1 MIRLLVK
8 YAVMFVSLVLVQV
21 LIFNQ
26 VQFSGFFNPYVYVLF
41 IILLPLSTPRYA
53 ILILAFLLGFVI
65 DIFSNS
71 LGIHSAASVFVAY
84 ARPLII
90 RAISNREDDKNDY
103 PGLHQNKLSW
113 FISYVVIMVLLH
125 HLLLFY
131 LEVYTFANFFNTLY
145 RVILSSLFSI
155 LFSII
160 VIVLSQFL
168 VFRD

>member
-1 MIRLLVK
+1 
-8 YAVMFVSLVLVQV
+8 MFISLVLIQV

-53 ILILAFLLGFVI
+53 VLILAFALGLII

-71 LGIHSAASVFVAY
+71 LGVHSAATVFVAY
-84 ARPLII
+84 IRPLVI
-90 RAISNREDDKNDY
+90 RLISNREDDKSDY
-103 PGLHQNKLSW
+103 PGLNQNKLGW
-113 FISYVVIMVLLH
+113 FINYVVIMVLIH
-125 HLLLFY
+125 HTLLFY
-131 LEVYTFANFFNTLY
+131 LEVYTFANFFNTLS
-145 RVILSSLFSI
+145 RVILSS

>member
-1 MIRLLVK
+1 M
-8 YAVMFVSLVLVQV
+8 
-21 LIFNQ
+21 
-26 VQFSGFFNPYVYVLF
+26 LF
-41 IILLPLSTPRYA
+41 IILLPISTPRYA

-71 LGIHSAASVFVAY
+71 LGVHSAATVFVAY
-84 ARPLII
+84 IRPLVIRII
-90 RAISNREDDKNDY
+90 SPREDDKSDY
-103 PGLHQNKLSW
+103 PGLNQNKLSW
-113 FISYVVIMVLLH
+113 FINYVFIIVFLH
-125 HLLLFY
+125 HAVLFY

-155 LFSII
+155 F

>member
-1 MIRLLVK
+1 
-8 YAVMFVSLVLVQV
+8 MFISLVLIQV

-26 VQFSGFFNPYVYVLF
+26 VQFSGFFNPYIYVLF

-53 ILILAFLLGFVI
+53 ILILAFLIGFVI

-71 LGIHSAASVFVAY
+71 LGVHSAATVFVAY
-84 ARPLII
+84 VRPLVI
-90 RAISNREDDKNDY
+90 RLISNREDDKSDY
-103 PGLHQNKLSW
+103 PGLNQNKLSW
-113 FISYVVIMVLLH
+113 FISYVFMIVFLH
-125 HLLLFY
+125 HAMLFY

-155 LFSII
+155 I

>member
-1 MIRLLVK
+1 MFVLLVL
-8 YAVMFVSLVLVQV
+8 MQV

-26 VQFSGFFNPYVYVLF
+26 VQFSGFINPYIYILF

-53 ILILAFLLGFVI
+53 IIILGFFLGLVI

-71 LGIHSAASVFVAY
+71 LGIHSAATVFIAY
-84 ARPLII
+84 ARPLVI
-90 RAISNREDDKNDY
+90 RVISNREDDKNDY
-103 PGLHQNKLSW
+103 PGLHQNKLTW
-113 FISYVVIMVLLH
+113 FISYVTIMVLLH
-125 HLLLFY
+125 HLVLFY

-155 LFSII
+155 I

-168 VFRD
+168 IFRD

>member
-1 MIRLLVK
+1 MIRILSK
-8 YAVMFVSLVLVQV
+8 YAVMFISLVLIQV

-41 IILLPLSTPRYA
+41 IILLPLSAPRYVV
-53 ILILAFLLGFVI
+53 LILAFVLGLII

-71 LGIHSAASVFVAY
+71 LGVHSAATVFVAY
-84 ARPLII
+84 VRPLVI
-90 RAISNREDDKNDY
+90 RLISNREDDKSDY
-103 PGLHQNKLSW
+103 PGLYQNKLSW
-113 FISYVVIMVLLH
+113 FINYVVFMVLIH
-125 HLLLFY
+125 HTLLFY

-155 LFSII
+155 I

-168 VFRD
+168 VFRDL

>member
-1 MIRLLVK
+1 
-8 YAVMFVSLVLVQV
+8 MFISLVLIQV

-41 IILLPLSTPRYA
+41 IILLPLSAPRYA
-53 ILILAFLLGFVI
+53 VLILAFILGLII

-71 LGIHSAASVFVAY
+71 LGVHSAATVFVAY
-84 ARPLII
+84 VRPLVI
-90 RAISNREDDKNDY
+90 RLISNREDDKNDY
-103 PGLHQNKLSW
+103 PGLNQNKLSW
-113 FISYVVIMVLLH
+113 FINYVVFMILIH
-125 HLLLFY
+125 HTLLFY

-155 LFSII
+155 I

-168 VFRD
+168 VFKDL

>member
-1 MIRLLVK
+1 MIRILSK
-8 YAVMFVSLVLVQV
+8 YAAMFISLVLIQV

-26 VQFSGFFNPYVYVLF
+26 VQFSGFFNPYIYVLF

-53 ILILAFLLGFVI
+53 ILILAFLIGFVI

-71 LGIHSAASVFVAY
+71 LGVHSAATVFVAY
-84 ARPLII
+84 VRPLVI
-90 RAISNREDDKNDY
+90 RLISNREDDKSDY
-103 PGLHQNKLSW
+103 PGLNQNKLSW
-113 FISYVVIMVLLH
+113 FISYVFMIVFLH
-125 HLLLFY
+125 HAMLFY

-155 LFSII
+155 I

>member
-1 MIRLLVK
+1 
-8 YAVMFVSLVLVQV
+8 MFISLVLIQV

-26 VQFSGFFNPYVYVLF
+26 VQFSGFFNPYIYVLF

-53 ILILAFLLGFVI
+53 TLILAFLLGLVI

-71 LGIHSAASVFVAY
+71 LGVHSAATVFVAY
-84 ARPLII
+84 IRPLVI
-90 RAISNREDDKNDY
+90 RLISPREDDRSDY
-103 PGLHQNKLSW
+103 PGLNQNKLSW
-113 FISYVVIMVLLH
+113 FINYVFIIVFLH
-125 HLLLFY
+125 HAMLFY

-155 LFSII
+155 I

>member
-1 MIRLLVK
+1 MIGILWK
-8 YAVMFVSLVLVQV
+8 YTVMFTTLVLVQV

-41 IILLPLSTPRYA
+41 VLLLPISTPRYA
-53 ILILAFLLGFVI
+53 ILILGFLLGFTI

-71 LGIHSAASVFVAY
+71 LGVHSAATVFIAY
-84 ARPLII
+84 IRPLVI
-90 RAISNREDDKNDY
+90 RLITNREDDKSDY
-103 PGLHQNKLSW
+103 PGLHQNKLVW
-113 FISYVVIMVLLH
+113 FVSYVTIIVFIH

-131 LEVYTFANFFNTLY
+131 IEVYTFANFFSTLF
-145 RVILSSLFSI
+145 RVVLSSIFT
-155 LFSII
+155 II